1 MCTPANT
8 PATPPN
14 FPDALTMFS
23 RLKASESFNSSSSPS
38 MATSPPPPPVSWG
51 MTPPVPN
58 QQGLWTQGPSPQQ
71 AHPPPG
77 WPSAVNQQ
85 AATEQKASVAMEA
98 ERWGPGL
105 HGFLPTLTRAMGGE
119 RGLGEGQGHSFYS
132 HSLNMEGERATPR
145 ITKQHGH
152 LQKRSE
158 SQHEGNK
165 RNKETSA
172 HCITKKESNWNFTEV
187 FFL

>member
-1 MCTPANT
+1 MINQFVLTAGCAADQAKQLLQAAHWQFETALSAFFQETNIPYGHHHQMMCTPANT

-105 HGFLPTLTRAMGGE
+105 HGARVRGGSFFFSLTHQTW
-119 RGLGEGQGHSFYS
+119 RGRELHQE
-132 HSLNMEGERATPR
+132 
-145 ITKQHGH
+145 
-152 LQKRSE
+152 
-158 SQHEGNK
+158 
-165 RNKETSA
+165 
-172 HCITKKESNWNFTEV
+172 
-187 FFL
+187 